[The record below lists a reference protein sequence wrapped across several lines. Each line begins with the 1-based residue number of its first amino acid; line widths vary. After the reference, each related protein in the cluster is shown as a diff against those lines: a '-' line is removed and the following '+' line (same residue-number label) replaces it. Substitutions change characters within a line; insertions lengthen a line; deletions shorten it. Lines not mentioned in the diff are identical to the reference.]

1 MFILSFKKKKK
12 RGQIFLCRSL
22 KGLTEKNHLCGSLKG
37 FSDKITIKC
46 IRHNIYEWEFTNGD
60 APLDKD
66 H

>member
-1 MFILSFKKKKK
+1 MSFYLSKKKKK
-12 RGQIFLCRSL
+12 ELNFLCRSL
-22 KGLTEKNHLCGSLKG
+22 KG
-37 FSDKITIKC
+37 FSEKITIKC